1 MAIKLRPRVE
11 VYPSNVRKRKK
22 IVFVMDRDSG
32 VLCIVTIVHFQ
43 LQLIQS
49 ASDDYI
55 DIVANH
61 AWFVFDTTV
70 FDIYIYVCVKILI

>member
-1 MAIKLRPRVE
+1 
-11 VYPSNVRKRKK
+11 
-22 IVFVMDRDSG
+22 MDRDSG

-61 AWFVFDTTV
+61 AWFVFNIWYQYLYMCEYFMRGIKNIWV
-70 FDIYIYVCVKILI
+70 NWLLPLQSMRVLH